1 MTLVI
6 DTSDISDVSAAVI
19 AATLTTGGTPEGATA
34 RMTAALQN
42 IGPDIAIGSPAEDG
56 EVEGDNATVK
66 GAIFDYNGVAEATL
80 AVDGGTPIDLGADGS
95 MATIWISEVLDDL
108 DEGEHTIVISATDTL
123 GVSSEVEI
131 TFDIVAADGGADM
144 LAWGLAALGWIIAVV
159 ALVLVVKYKP
169 KKEIETGLVEAPED
183 EPVLEPELLDEPK
196 TE

>member
-6 DTSDISDVSAAVI
+6 DTSGISDVSAAII

-42 IGPDIAIGSPAEDG
+42 IGPDIAIGSPTEDG
-56 EVEGDNATVK
+56 EVTNTTVR

-80 AVDGGTPIDLGADGS
+80 TVDGGTPISLVGAEGS
-95 MATIWISEVLDDL
+95 MATIWISEALEDL
-108 DEGEHTIVISATDTL
+108 EEGEHTIVISATDTL
-123 GVSSEVEI
+123 GVSSEEEI
-131 TFDIVAADGGADM
+131 TFTLVAADGGADM

-183 EPVLEPELLDEPK
+183 EAVLEPELLEEEK